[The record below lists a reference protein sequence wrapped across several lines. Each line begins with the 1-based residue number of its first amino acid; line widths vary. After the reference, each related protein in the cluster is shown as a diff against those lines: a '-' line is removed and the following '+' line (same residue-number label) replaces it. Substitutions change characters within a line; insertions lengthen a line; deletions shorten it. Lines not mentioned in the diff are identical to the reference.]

1 MSAILDP
8 VAMEDEQR
16 RKDCARE
23 DARLIAEL
31 FPMDP
36 RPAHIP
42 ESEWEKAD
50 AEYVARQDERFKQR
64 LALLHELELREFQTS
79 RKDVLL

>member
-8 VAMEDEQR
+8 VAMRDEQR
-16 RKDCARE
+16 RLDCARE
-23 DARLIAEL
+23 DAALIADL
-31 FPMDP
+31 CPMDP

-42 ESEWEKAD
+42 ESEWEAAD
-50 AEYVARQDERFKQR
+50 LAHVANQAERRKRDI
-64 LALLHELELREFQTS
+64 ALLHELELREFQTS

>member
-1 MSAILDP
+1 MSELL
-8 VAMEDEQR
+8 ESRLTQEQR
-16 RKDCARE
+16 DECARN
-23 DARLIAEL
+23 DAALIAEM

>member
-1 MSAILDP
+1 MSAILDS

-16 RKDCARE
+16 RMDCARE
-23 DARLIAEL
+23 DARLIAEMFAL
-31 FPMDP
+31 DP

-42 ESEWEKAD
+42 ESEWEAAD
-50 AEYVARQDERFKQR
+50 LAHVANQAERRKREI
-64 LALLHELELREFQTS
+64 ALLHELELREFQTS